1 MKYKVIVIDDNRI
14 IRDAIVKL
22 IDWEALNCAVVSDA
36 SNGID
41 GEKKVMELK
50 PDIIITD
57 IKMPG
62 FNGLEM
68 ARRITPL
75 LPNTK
80 FIVITG
86 YQNFEYAQSAIK
98 IGVCDFILKPI
109 KITELFISLKNVVVS
124 LERENSTALKIQ
136 EMSKENLS
144 LYTRLNETLLSA
156 GSESAG
162 EPDAVPAESGR
173 ASNKEHSLLIRSVL
187 DFIKSNYRSDLSLNT
202 LAKKFWVNPSYLSAL
217 IKKETG
223 ENFIDLLTG
232 IRLGEAKKLLKDPR
246 LKINEVSQMVG
257 YSDYAYF
264 YQVFKKHESI
274 SPKEYKK
281 AE

>member
-1 MKYKVIVIDDNRI
+1 MKYKVIIIDDNRV
-14 IRDAIVKL
+14 IRDAIVRL
-22 IDWEALNCAVVSDA
+22 IDWEVLGCTVVSDA
-36 SNGID
+36 SNGIE

-68 ARRITPL
+68 ARRIAPL
-75 LPNTK
+75 LPGTK

-86 YQNFEYAQSAIK
+86 YQNFDYAQSAIK

-109 KITELFISLKNVVVS
+109 KMTELFKSLKNVVVE

-136 EMSKENLS
+136 EMSKENLD
-144 LYTRLNETLLSA
+144 LYTQLNETLLSA
-156 GSESAG
+156 RREPGSSSPKERDPSA
-162 EPDAVPAESGR
+162 
-173 ASNKEHSLLIRSVL
+173 NKGHSLLIRSV
-187 DFIKSNYRSDLSLNT
+187 IEYIHGNYGSELSLNT

-223 ENFIDLLTG
+223 ENFIDLLTK
-232 IRLGEAKKLLKDPR
+232 IRLEEAKKLLKDPR

-257 YSDYAYF
+257 YSDYTYF

-274 SPKEYKK
+274 SPKEYKE

>member
-1 MKYKVIVIDDNRI
+1 LKYKVIIIDDNRV
-14 IRDAIVKL
+14 IRDAIVRL
-22 IDWEALNCAVVSDA
+22 IDWEVLGCTVVSDA
-36 SNGID
+36 SNGIE

-68 ARRITPL
+68 ARRIAPL
-75 LPNTK
+75 LPGTK

-86 YQNFEYAQSAIK
+86 YQNFDYAQSAIK

-109 KITELFISLKNVVVS
+109 KMTELFKSLKNVVVE

-136 EMSKENLS
+136 EMSKENLD
-144 LYTRLNETLLSA
+144 LYTQLNETLLSA
-156 GSESAG
+156 RREPGSSSPKERDPSA
-162 EPDAVPAESGR
+162 
-173 ASNKEHSLLIRSVL
+173 NKGHSLLIRSV
-187 DFIKSNYRSDLSLNT
+187 IEYIHGNYGSELSLNT

-223 ENFIDLLTG
+223 ENFIDLLTK
-232 IRLGEAKKLLKDPR
+232 IRLEEAKKLLKDPR

-257 YSDYAYF
+257 YSDYTYF

-274 SPKEYKK
+274 SPKEYKE